1 MGSAIEAVA
10 VSPLI
15 AAKTVAFGS
24 RFGEWILRG
33 RPGVV
38 TLPALRAA
46 IRLPGARSGQRVRQ
60 FPNYWKHLFEDTP
73 LCGAVHLG
81 GWPRMF
87 AVLKHWRDRRGQAR
101 RRCVDGEVLESNLS
115 NRRLGKDFLRLLLKY
130 IHRADVWDWTVA
142 NARDAQLGE
151 TFIRGHAVHNHT
163 GNVTASQSCPIS
175 ASSVRP
181 GMKKP
186 DAPASA

>member
-1 MGSAIEAVA
+1 MGSAIKTVA

-24 RFGEWILRG
+24 GFGGWILRG
-33 RPGVV
+33 RPGV

-46 IRLPGARSGQRVRQ
+46 IRLPRASSGQRVRQ
-60 FPNYWKHLFEDTP
+60 LPELLEASVRGHAAMRRCT
-73 LCGAVHLG
+73 LG
-81 GWPRMF
+81 GWSRMF

-101 RRCVDGEVLESNLS
+101 RRCVDGEVLELNLS
-115 NRRLGKDFLRLLLKY
+115 GRRLGKDFLRLLLKY

-151 TFIRGHAVHNHT
+151 TFIRGHAVHNH
-163 GNVTASQSCPIS
+163 NIH
-175 ASSVRP
+175 R
-181 GMKKP
+181 
-186 DAPASA
+186 

>member
-1 MGSAIEAVA
+1 MGSAIKTVA

-15 AAKTVAFGS
+15 AAKTVAFGGG
-24 RFGEWILRG
+24 FGGWILRG
-33 RPGVV
+33 RPGV

-46 IRLPGARSGQRVRQ
+46 IRLPRASSGQRVRQ
-60 FPNYWKHLFEDTP
+60 LPELLEASIRGHAAMRRCT
-73 LCGAVHLG
+73 LG

-101 RRCVDGEVLESNLS
+101 RRCVDGEVLELNLS
-115 NRRLGKDFLRLLLKY
+115 GRRLGKDFLRLLLKY

-151 TFIRGHAVHNHT
+151 TFIRGHAVHNHNIH
-163 GNVTASQSCPIS
+163 G
-175 ASSVRP
+175 
-181 GMKKP
+181 
-186 DAPASA
+186 